1 MSTWS
6 CRICTYEHCGR
17 EADFLACAVCGY
29 EGGNTAVPS
38 SRPVAAAT
46 SREAVLSKPPS
57 PARPATSAAIKE
69 VAAAPGRLI
78 PPAVSQEAAFAPAPR
93 PVAPTASRE
102 APARPMAPAA
112 CREAPACTVAAAED
126 TWGNWLVH
134 MGRGTF
140 QVQMG
145 SRGLGDEEA
154 IHWSHVARRRFAA
167 FFSETGVPP
176 HAALVNFSENRL
188 GSAGLQAIIELLS
201 DLKIGVRVFQ
211 LHRNELDNR
220 AADVLKQF
228 IVMCPIAIEELHLS
242 HNQLELEG
250 ALTLV
255 GAFMSAGARGSPL
268 YPVRDQRGRWRPVWL
283 RLEFNRFAAVKHE
296 LLQPAREEIFRDQRR
311 SCGYKTREG
320 ARLICCVP
328 DGAGCRSGICSMQ
341 QDSFGPVVHLPHMRS
356 REAHGA
362 RTRTCAAFYPSSE
375 EVYEEAPR
383 STPGLRTT
391 RNHSSAQKS
400 DSRPDHSFSTGFVSS
415 FFQEVEHDASSDP
428 GLPGKGNERGYG
440 RENKH
445 NPARLTGAR
454 ELASLSKEL
463 PPSQSQVPIPCF
475 AAPAPED
482 VPAPALVVR
491 IPGQQPRLYV

>member
-6 CRICTYEHCGR
+6 CRICTYEHCSR
-17 EADFLACAVCGY
+17 EAHFLACAVCGY
-29 EGGNTAVPS
+29 EGGNAVLAPA
-38 SRPVAAAT
+38 RPVAYN
-46 SREAVLSKPPS
+46 EA
-57 PARPATSAAIKE
+57 
-69 VAAAPGRLI
+69 G
-78 PPAVSQEAAFAPAPR
+78 APAR
-93 PVAPTASRE
+93 PVAPAASKEAPPRPIAATAYRE
-102 APARPMAPAA
+102 PPARPMAPAA
-112 CREAPACTVAAAED
+112 SREAPAHPIATAED

-145 SRGLGDEEA
+145 GRGLGDEEA
-154 IHWSHVARRRFAA
+154 IHWSRVARRRFAA

-176 HAALVNFSENRL
+176 HATLVNFSENRL
-188 GSAGLQAIIELLS
+188 RFAGLQAIIELLS

-220 AADVLKQF
+220 AADVLEKF
-228 IVMCPIAIEELHLS
+228 ILMCPHAIEELHLS
-242 HNQLELEG
+242 HNQMELEG

-283 RLEFNRFAAVKHE
+283 RLEFNRFSTVKHE
-296 LLQPAREEIFRDQRR
+296 LLQPACEERFRSLRR

-320 ARLICCVP
+320 ARLICSVP
-328 DGAGCRSGICSMQ
+328 DGAGCKSGTCSVQ
-341 QDSFGPVVHLPHMRS
+341 QDIFGPVVHLPHMRP

-362 RTRTCAAFYPSSE
+362 PPRTCAAFYPSSE
-375 EVYEEAPR
+375 GVYEEAPN
-383 STPGLRTT
+383 PAT
-391 RNHSSAQKS
+391 RKQASAQKS
-400 DSRPDHSFSTGFVSS
+400 ESRPDSFSNGFVGS
-415 FFQEVEHDASSDP
+415 FFQEVEDDTSSDP
-428 GLPGKGNERGYG
+428 GLPGKGNE
-440 RENKH
+440 
-445 NPARLTGAR
+445 
-454 ELASLSKEL
+454 LASLSEEL
-463 PPSQSQVPIPCF
+463 PPSQSQVPVPCF